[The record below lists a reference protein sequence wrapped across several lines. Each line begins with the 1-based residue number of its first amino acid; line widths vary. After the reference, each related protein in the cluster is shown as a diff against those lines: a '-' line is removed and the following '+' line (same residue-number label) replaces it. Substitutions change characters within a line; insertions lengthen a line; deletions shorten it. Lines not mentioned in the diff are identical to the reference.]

1 MSIFLKGKCK
11 YITSPFNGKDY
22 NITTGHLARHLIN
35 INIPI
40 EVFITDHLGVIRDMC
55 QCCNKPAAFKGT
67 EGLKWQWW
75 TTCGNKLCAIEL
87 RRRGRKAVTKE
98 QEAESVRKR
107 NETFANNPELL
118 KNRSRLAHGA
128 NLQIGEDGLT
138 GYERTAKKR
147 ATTLTKKHGR
157 PDYAN
162 WKKTKQTWVEKS
174 DEDRKLHGDKIRS
187 AWDSKS
193 DEQKQEVNQKREQTN
208 LQKYGIPGWKI
219 AFNASRGRHS
229 GICDSF
235 CEYVQSQVAEDLIF
249 GSSELNIGNKF
260 YDLTLESKKKIIEFN
275 GDYWHANPSKYGA
288 LQTTKLKSGLTVQ
301 QIWEADAKKIKLA
314 EDSGYQVKVV
324 WESEYKKDPQKIIKE
339 CAEWLSN

>member
-1 MSIFLKGKCK
+1 MSIFLKGKSK
-11 YITSPFNGKDY
+11 YITSPFDGKVY

-67 EGLKWQWW
+67 EGLKWKWW
-75 TTCGNKLCAIEL
+75 TTCGDKLCAIEL

-118 KNRSRLAHGA
+118 KNRSKLAHEA

-147 ATTLTKKHGR
+147 AETLTKKHGR
-157 PDYAN
+157 SDYAN
-162 WKKTKQTWVEKS
+162 WEKTKQTWSKKS
-174 DEDRKLHGDKIRS
+174 DDEIQIHSNKIRNS
-187 AWDSKS
+187 WNSKS
-193 DEQKQEVNQKREQTN
+193 DAQKQKEIQQRKATN
-208 LQKYGIPGWKI
+208 MHKYGMECPGNLHLFKGYSEQAASLFRKI
-219 AFNASRGRHS
+219 DDGQAEYKPKCREFSINGKLFDFRRG
-229 GICDSF
+229 
-235 CEYVQSQVAEDLIF
+235 
-249 GSSELNIGNKF
+249 
-260 YDLTLESKKKIIEFN
+260 SKLIEFN
-275 GDYWHANPSKYGA
+275 GDYWHANPKKYSEDYQVGRSRKRTA
-288 LQTTKLKSGLTVQ
+288 Q

-324 WESEYKKDPQKIIKE
+324 WESEYKKDPQKVIRE
-339 CAEWLSN
+339 CTEWLNS